1 MKPGAVTGEER
12 ARLGPRF
19 HHFLPPIPRVL
30 FFLAGVVAPRISPQV
45 WKMAIDTIRLR
56 SPFIP
61 ESLARDVEHHCIER
75 RATSL
80 ASGEVLYQIT
90 TGDLRG
96 SWDSRIMVKVRREE
110 WETKT
115 TGKPRLVDC
124 EPYIILECSAHKV
137 MMGHNIY
144 GGPTDFRKT
153 CTEVIDLLEF
163 LLGVQLPAAFTWI
176 VQRVDWAEVYRL
188 PFAAVQE
195 FFEGIYTIQFPRRN
209 KSASKH
215 GSHSLHIPGT
225 TTTVKLYHKGPEFD
239 AHDSKRLKSFFAAYR
254 AHTQR
259 NEPQALINRWVNRKI
274 SALQRLANNRLRAE
288 VGINSEK
295 LDYDFG
301 HRPQVHEVTDDY
313 LKSVHDK
320 EIMRLLKEGKTD
332 METVR
337 KNKDVSRRLHQVYD
351 STIGN
356 RLYGFWLQMATHSEE
371 EVKRTMKRSLFYKYR
386 KGLMDAGVSWLGT
399 DVVIVANDSALPK
412 DFRPLRTDPRVC
424 YLPARNQPYL
434 NDRDFLLK
442 LAA

>member
-1 MKPGAVTGEER
+1 
-12 ARLGPRF
+12 
-19 HHFLPPIPRVL
+19 
-30 FFLAGVVAPRISPQV
+30 
-45 WKMAIDTIRLR
+45 MAIDTIRLR

-61 ESLARDVEHHCIER
+61 DQLAREIERQCIER
-75 RATSL
+75 RAISL
-80 ASGEVLYQIT
+80 ATGEILYQIT

-115 TGKPRLVDC
+115 SGKPRLVDC
-124 EPYIILECSAHKV
+124 EPYVVIECSAHKV

-144 GGPTDFRKT
+144 GGPVNFRET
-153 CTEVIDLLEF
+153 CATVIDLLE
-163 LLGVQLPAAFTWI
+163 LILSVQLPASSLWL
-176 VQRVDWAEVYRL
+176 VHRVDWAEVYRL

-209 KSASKH
+209 KAASKH
-215 GSHSLHIPGT
+215 GSHSLHIPGS
-225 TTTVKLYHKGPEFD
+225 TTTVKLYHKGPEFYEHD
-239 AHDSKRLKSFFAAYR
+239 AKRLKSYFHAYR
-254 AHTQR
+254 LHTTRIITDNPLTPVIYTQTD
-259 NEPQALINRWVNRKI
+259 EQISKWVNRKI
-274 SALQRLANNRLRAE
+274 EALQRLANNRLRVE

-313 LKSVHDK
+313 LKAVHDK

-337 KNKDVSRRLHQVYD
+337 KNKDVSRRLN
-351 STIGN
+351 STYGATLGN
-356 RLYGFWLQMATHSEE
+356 RLFGFWLQMATHSEV
-371 EVKRTMKRSLFYKYR
+371 EVQRVMKRRTFYHNR
-386 KGLMDAGVSWLGT
+386 KALMDAGVSWHGT
-399 DVVIVANDSALPK
+399 DIAVIANDTALPK

-424 YLPARNQPYL
+424 TLPARNPAI